1 MSQVIDWKDVG
12 EQNSSKLSGKANF
25 LRLSA
30 GTYTVRPLGTPIVMN
45 KFMVQGA
52 DNRWRSAVCEDAV
65 NNPVTQNHGIDPPE
79 RYAIN
84 VIDRAD
90 AEVKILE
97 GGVMVFGEFKK
108 FNTITNKNP
117 GGKDGAD
124 FKIVITGSGKSK
136 KIATSFDRATTLTED
151 ELESIK
157 SRGGLNKLEEI
168 FKVTPNDQLEA
179 KLFGEDVVAGKPVTV
194 QANTSAAEMSGM
206 APTSNIAPNT
216 EEVGDDLPF

>member
-1 MSQVIDWKDVG
+1 MSQLIDWKDVSD
-12 EQNSSKLSGKANF
+12 QNSGGKSSGKANF

-30 GTYTVRPLGTPIVMN
+30 GTYTVRLLGAPIVMN

-52 DNRWRSAVCEDAV
+52 DGRWRSAVCEDAA
-65 NNPVTQNHGIDPPE
+65 NNPVTQNHSIDPSE

-90 AEVKILE
+90 AELKILE
-97 GGVMVFGEFKK
+97 GGVTVFSEFKK
-108 FNTITNKNP
+108 YFTITGKNP
-117 GGKDGAD
+117 GATDGAD
-124 FKIVITGSGKSK
+124 FKIVVTGAGRAK
-136 KIATSFDRATTLTED
+136 KLVTTFDRANTLTSD
-151 ELESIK
+151 EIEYVK
-157 SRGGLNKLEEI
+157 GRGGLNKLEDI

-179 KLFGEDVVAGKPVTV
+179 KLFGEDVVASEGAAPV
-194 QANTSAAEMSGM
+194 QAAASTGAV